1 MKSAISVK
9 NLTKRYKDFQ
19 LNNISFEI
27 PEGSIVGF
35 VGENGAGKSTTMK
48 AVLGLMPVETGEIKL
63 LGHEMKYGD
72 KAASFKEQIGVVFDE
87 CNFPIDLKVRN
98 IRKIMQKVYR
108 TWEDEKFE
116 SCLNKFH
123 LPEDKKVRELSKGM
137 KMKLSIAVA
146 LSHDSRLLLL
156 DEATNGLDPVIR
168 DEILDILREFV
179 EDEGRTI
186 FISSHIT
193 SDIEKVSDYIMMI
206 HKGELLFQKNKDEL
220 LYKYGIVRGSMEQ
233 INLIPD
239 ELIAGRTDSEF
250 GSSVLI
256 KDKEALLDS
265 DFMEKAKELDGN
277 KPVIDRAGIEDI
289 LLYIVKAKE
298 KN

>member
-156 DEATNGLDPVIR
+156 DEATSGLDPVIR